1 LIETDTDTKTLVLL
15 DDWATTESHSMFFDH
30 VRTNLGHQVEFSMIK
45 DGAQASGTK
54 ALEKEGIATFDNIVL
69 MAPST

>member
-1 LIETDTDTKTLVLL
+1 MGMILAQVASAGLIETDSDTKTLVLL

-45 DGAQASGTK
+45 DGA
-54 ALEKEGIATFDNIVL
+54 
-69 MAPST
+69 